1 MNRLFE
7 GRFGRLVLPAII
19 LQSVLIGGGF
29 ATGREIVEFGGM
41 YGAMGWI
48 AGIGIF
54 FGFTISA
61 VLMFEFARKYQVFD
75 YRSLFKKLIGK
86 FWFLFDIVYIM
97 LAILIIAIMA
107 SATGEI
113 LNTTMGINYWFGVTF
128 IAIAVAVINLYGKN
142 FIEKFKT
149 IGTVFLMG
157 GYLLF
162 AFLVISAT
170 WGDAWTV
177 LTSGNTS
184 MAPEEPSVLK
194 ILWTGMLYVGYSIAI
209 YPAALFTVKRQ
220 QSRSDAVLS
229 GLIAG
234 IFMTIPW
241 FLTYF
246 SLLGHYPAEGIFG
259 ASVPWLAMLS
269 DQPIGIIIFFGIV
282 VGWTLIETASGMIHA
297 FIDRVESQVKEHT
310 NKSLPNTTKGAIA
323 FGALVLA
330 IILSQVGI
338 IDLIS
343 KGYTLMAYAMMAVF
357 FVPLLT
363 IGVYKIFFTS
373 TEYEVSTARTSKK
386 VISNPD
392 KSVSKLG

>member
-1 MNRLFE
+1 MHNLLE
-7 GRFGRLVLPAII
+7 GRFGRLILPAII

-29 ATGREIVEFGGM
+29 ATGREIIEFGGS
-41 YGAMGWI
+41 YGALGWI
-48 AGIGIF
+48 AGIGVF
-54 FGFTISA
+54 VGFTISA
-61 VLMFEFARKYQVFD
+61 ILMFEFARKYQVFD
-75 YRSLFKKLIGK
+75 YRALFQKLIGK

-113 LNTTMGINYWFGVTF
+113 LNTTIGVNYWVGVFF
-128 IAIAVAVINLYGKN
+128 IAIAVAVLNLFGKGL
-142 FIEKFKT
+142 IERFKT
-149 IGTVFLMG
+149 LGTVFLMG

-162 AFLVISAT
+162 AYLVISAT
-170 WGDAWTV
+170 WDDALHV
-177 LTSGNTS
+177 LTTKDTSFVSGNTS
-184 MAPEEPSVLK
+184 ILA

-209 YPAALFTVKRQ
+209 YPSALFTIKRQ
-220 QSRSDAVLS
+220 QSRSDAVIS

-234 IFMTIPW
+234 VFMTVPW

-246 SLLGHYPAEGIFG
+246 SLLGHYPNESVFG

-269 DQPIGIIIFFGIV
+269 EQHIIVIIFFGVV

-310 NKSLPNTTKGAIA
+310 DRSLTDIQKGSIA

-343 KGYTLMAYAMMAVF
+343 KGYTMMAYAMMAVF

-363 IGVYKIFFTS
+363 IGVYKIFF
-373 TEYEVSTARTSKK
+373 SKGEEK
-386 VISNPD
+386 PMKHNETKNLVN
-392 KSVSKLG
+392 KS